1 MRIETTSVSASMP
14 IQSVVDAQQNS
25 RNALIKAKQ
34 TETVVA
40 ADVVTRNEAV
50 ANAQKT
56 TEDGRVQVSE
66 AVGKINEM
74 IRVVDRN
81 LEFTVDKDTDLT
93 VVKVIDSES
102 KEVIRQIPSEEV
114 IQIAKALD
122 KLQGLLVRDKA

>member
-14 IQSVVDAQQNS
+14 IQSVVDAQQHI
-25 RNALIKAKQ
+25 RNQAVEVEKSKSEVDLKAQSGLQKLSA
-34 TETVVA
+34 EKTVEEK
-40 ADVVTRNEAV
+40 RE
-50 ANAQKT
+50 
-56 TEDGRVQVSE
+56 QVDE
-66 AVGKINEM
+66 AVGKINDV
-74 IRVVDRN
+74 IQVVDRN
-81 LEFTVDKDTDLT
+81 LEFTVDKETDMT